1 MREEASKVGRASKKR
16 QGEARANDVKNK
28 GKERGRRRLPR
39 ENAKSKNKRVVK
51 ERTRKRELAEVRQKK
66 RLTGGSERKR
76 EREKEGS
83 CCREEVGR
91 NLEE

>member
-1 MREEASKVGRASKKR
+1 M
-16 QGEARANDVKNK
+16 
-28 GKERGRRRLPR
+28 
-39 ENAKSKNKRVVK
+39 K